1 MFTMTSLYDWS
12 VQDEIYA
19 DEIHSGIDNGRML
32 TTELDTQF
40 ANLFRKDF
48 SHSSE

>member
-1 MFTMTSLYDWS
+1 MVKMTFFYDWS

-32 TTELDTQF
+32 TKELDTQF
-40 ANLFRKDF
+40 ANLLRKDF
-48 SHSSE
+48 SHSS